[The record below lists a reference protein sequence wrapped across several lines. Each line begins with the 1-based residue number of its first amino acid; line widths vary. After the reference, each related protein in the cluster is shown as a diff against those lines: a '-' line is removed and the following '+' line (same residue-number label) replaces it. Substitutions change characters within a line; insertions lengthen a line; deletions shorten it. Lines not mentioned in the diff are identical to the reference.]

1 MSLKNWLEQ
10 WDLTM
15 PPEEQR
21 TCRLHI
27 GEGPEVVLERIAQGW
42 LIALRLGAL
51 PKRLLQGAVLQLL
64 QVNSPFSVLAP
75 VRLTADVAGDLVL
88 WVEALDGQ
96 ADVESLNAWYG
107 KLLQGHTLFSSLTE
121 PGATLSDAPLSGQV
135 YV

>member
-10 WDLTM
+10 WDLAM
-15 PPEEQR
+15 PPEDQP

-27 GEGPEVVLERIAQGW
+27 GEDPEVLLERVPHGW

-51 PKRLLQGAVLQLL
+51 PKRLLQGVVLQLL

-75 VRLTADVAGDLVL
+75 VRLTADAAGDLVL

-96 ADVESLNAWYG
+96 SDVESLNAWYG
-107 KLLQGHTLFSSLTE
+107 KLLQGHTLFKSLTE
-121 PGATLSDAPLSGQV
+121 PGATLSDAPLSGGV
-135 YV
+135 FV